1 METKVNPLATESI
14 PKLLLKF
21 SVPTTLTLMVN
32 YLYNI
37 VDQIFVGQGV
47 GITGIAATNISFPF
61 SIVCTALALLIGDG
75 CAAQISLCLGRKEQ
89 QKANQCFGNAFFLLI
104 FCGILVV
111 LLGNLFLE
119 KLLLLCG
126 ATKTILPVAL
136 QYTRIILFGL
146 PFMIFNVAFT
156 AIIRSDGN
164 PQYTMRAMMIGAA
177 INIVLDPV
185 FIFYFHMGV
194 QGAAIATILGQIV
207 SGIICICYIP
217 HFQNIT
223 FQKDTVLLDINTAIM
238 ILSLGIPSFITQIAT
253 ACTQIVMNNMMRI
266 YGAATIYG
274 SDIALSCY
282 GTMMKVYQIAHAM
295 FVGVSSGT
303 QPINGFNYGAK
314 QYQRV
319 KQTYSTAI
327 IIAFVISTSWWLI
340 YQIFPAQ
347 IARLFV
353 NYEETQYILFAV
365 YCYRFYM
372 MAFFVYGLPAVTA
385 SFFQA
390 IGKPINALAISVSR
404 QILFLIPL
412 AIFLSSHYGLNGALL
427 AAPIA
432 DILAFLFAMVL
443 IVYEW
448 KKWNEKGFLS

>member
-1 METKVNPLATESI
+1 
-14 PKLLLKF
+14 
-21 SVPTTLTLMVN
+21 
-32 YLYNI
+32 
-37 VDQIFVGQGV
+37 
-47 GITGIAATNISFPF
+47 
-61 SIVCTALALLIGDG
+61 
-75 CAAQISLCLGRKEQ
+75 
-89 QKANQCFGNAFFLLI
+89 
-104 FCGILVV
+104 
-111 LLGNLFLE
+111 
-119 KLLLLCG
+119 
-126 ATKTILPVAL
+126 
-136 QYTRIILFGL
+136 
-146 PFMIFNVAFT
+146 
-156 AIIRSDGN
+156 
-164 PQYTMRAMMIGAA
+164 
-177 INIVLDPV
+177 
-185 FIFYFHMGV
+185 
-194 QGAAIATILGQIV
+194 
-207 SGIICICYIP
+207 
-217 HFQNIT
+217 
-223 FQKDTVLLDINTAIM
+223 
-238 ILSLGIPSFITQIAT
+238 
-253 ACTQIVMNNMMRI
+253 
-266 YGAATIYG
+266 
-274 SDIALSCY
+274 
-282 GTMMKVYQIAHAM
+282 MKVYQIAHAM

-353 NYEETQYILFAV
+353 NHEETQYILFAV

-390 IGKPINALAISVSR
+390 IGKPINALAISVYR

>member
-104 FCGILVV
+104 FCGILVI

-126 ATKTILPVAL
+126 ATMTILSVSL

-164 PQYTMRAMMIGAA
+164 PKYTMRAMMIGAA
-177 INIVLDPV
+177 INIILDPI
-185 FIFYFHMGV
+185 FIFYFRMGV
-194 QGAAIATILGQIV
+194 RGAAIATILGQIV
-207 SGIICICYIP
+207 SGMICICYIP

-223 FQKDTVLLDINTAIM
+223 FQKDTMLLDRKTVVT

-253 ACTQIVMNNMMRI
+253 ACTQIVMNNIMRV
-266 YGAATIYG
+266 YGADTIYG

-319 KQTYSTAI
+319 KRTYCTAI
-327 IIAFVISTSWWLI
+327 MRALIISILWWLM

-347 IARLFV
+347 IAKLFV
-353 NYEETQYILFAV
+353 NPEETQYILFAIH
-365 YCYRFYM
+365 CYRFYM
-372 MAFFVYGLPAVTA
+372 MAFFVYGLPTVTA

-390 IGKPINALAISVSR
+390 IGKPINALAISISR

-412 AIFLSSHYGLNGALL
+412 AILFSSQYGLDGALL
-427 AAPIA
+427 SAPLA
-432 DILAFLFAMVL
+432 DVLAFVFAMVL
-443 IVYEW
+443 IIYEW
-448 KKWNEKGFLS
+448 RKWKEKGFLL